1 MLARLRRG
9 GRCRNRRDSAAP
21 AIALGV
27 FAGPLPAGG
36 QRSALSHPMRS
47 AAASTMMR
55 GLAPMLPFRKPRA
68 SLPGQTFAVS
78 CGAGRARRRNDDLDL
93 IHVTFA

>member
-1 MLARLRRG
+1 MMRSLAPIGLAR
-9 GRCRNRRDSAAP
+9 
-21 AIALGV
+21 
-27 FAGPLPAGG
+27 
-36 QRSALSHPMRS
+36 
-47 AAASTMMR
+47 
-55 GLAPMLPFRKPRA
+55 KPHA